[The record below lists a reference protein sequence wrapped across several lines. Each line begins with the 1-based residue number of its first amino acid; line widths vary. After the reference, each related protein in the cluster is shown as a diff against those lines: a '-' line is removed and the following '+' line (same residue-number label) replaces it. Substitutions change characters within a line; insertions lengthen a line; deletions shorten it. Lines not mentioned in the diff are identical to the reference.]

1 MKKINLIICAIIMI
15 SLSSSAMAHNSS
27 PVSGKAVTHKIEA
40 NGVTLTAA
48 TNPAADLE
56 KAKKEGKSVFLV
68 ITGTG
73 AIGVDKVVT
82 VAKAANAK
90 VIKSVVVQMNKDD
103 ATNSALVSK
112 LGVSGV
118 QVPLILVIS
127 PKGVAV
133 AGFNATQA
141 TTELLV
147 QAIPSPKQ
155 DEVLFAISQKK
166 PVFMV
171 VSKKG
176 LTDKTTMIANCTA
189 ASAKI
194 ASKPTIVEFDF
205 SDPKEAAFLKQLG
218 ITAITTK
225 TLTVVINASG
235 QISDRFEGIA
245 LEAALMASATKVV
258 KSGGCAP
265 SACGGK
271 SSCSPSATPAN
282 CGTKK

>member
-1 MKKINLIICAIIMI
+1 MKKINLILGAIIMV
-15 SLSSSAMAHNSS
+15 SLSLSAMARNYA

-40 NGVTLTAA
+40 NGVSFNAA

-90 VIKSVVVQMNKDD
+90 VLKSVVVQMNKDD
-103 ATNSALVSK
+103 AANIALVSK

-133 AGFNATQA
+133 AGYNATQA

-166 PVFMV
+166 PVFLV
-171 VSKKG
+171 ISKKG
-176 LTDKTTMIANCTA
+176 LTDKATLIANCNA
-189 ASAKI
+189 AGTKMTV
-194 ASKPTIVEFDF
+194 KPVIVEFDIA
-205 SDPKEAAFLKQLG
+205 DPKEAAFLKQLAV
-218 ITAITTK
+218 TDITTK
-225 TLTVVINASG
+225 TRVVVINASG
-235 QISDRFEGIA
+235 QISDRYEGTA
-245 LEAALMASATKVV
+245 TEAALMTSATKVV
-258 KSGGCAP
+258 KSSGCAP
-265 SACGGK
+265 GACGGK